1 MLKLRKKF
9 SFPYGMLINITFH
22 YNVLTSKNFDA
33 TPEIL
38 KDANKARF
46 SDNHADATCWNAYAL
61 VFASWIRVI
70 EIQKDCR
77 YWNSNSF

>member
-22 YNVLTSKNFDA
+22 YNVPTSKKA

-46 SDNHADATCWNAYAL
+46 SDNHADATC
-61 VFASWIRVI
+61 
-70 EIQKDCR
+70 
-77 YWNSNSF
+77 

>member
-22 YNVLTSKNFDA
+22 YNVPTSKNFDA

-46 SDNHADATCWNAYAL
+46 SDNHADATC
-61 VFASWIRVI
+61 
-70 EIQKDCR
+70 
-77 YWNSNSF
+77 

>member
-9 SFPYGMLINITFH
+9 SFSYGMLINITFH
-22 YNVLTSKNFDA
+22 YNVPTSKNFDA

-46 SDNHADATCWNAYAL
+46 SDNHADATC
-61 VFASWIRVI
+61 
-70 EIQKDCR
+70 
-77 YWNSNSF
+77 